1 MAKAENVKSSLCL
14 GYVLQWFCLFRLS
27 QGDNGR
33 TSVRP
38 GRQILDLLRTKIGF
52 SSQKLGKNRT
62 RTYSGYK
69 LDICW
74 TNSWCRTKVGQKL
87 GYPHC
92 QPAPEPNYILWWRM
106 TYQRPLVSF
115 ILYFV
120 RGLFCEELLEKASY
134 ALQPNLRSALWRDP
148 FVLCQTLTRNKENIQ
163 T

>member
-27 QGDNGR
+27 QGDKGR
-33 TSVRP
+33 TFVRP

-92 QPAPEPNYILWWRM
+92 QPAPCTPVENQTTWGGSHCIRHSKSRLDCFQTIFPIINRRHYVKKKTEI
-106 TYQRPLVSF
+106 
-115 ILYFV
+115 
-120 RGLFCEELLEKASY
+120 
-134 ALQPNLRSALWRDP
+134 SAWECNGWVQ
-148 FVLCQTLTRNKENIQ
+148 FWAV
-163 T
+163 